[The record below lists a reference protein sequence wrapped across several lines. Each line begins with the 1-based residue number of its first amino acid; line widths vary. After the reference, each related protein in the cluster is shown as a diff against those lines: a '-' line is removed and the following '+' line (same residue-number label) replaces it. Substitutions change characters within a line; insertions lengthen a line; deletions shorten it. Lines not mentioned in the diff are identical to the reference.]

1 MEWGRLKTLIILI
14 LLIVNRFLLVL
25 VATRWEESARY
36 ERMALEQTVQALERR
51 GVQVEAEALTGAE
64 GLSPMT
70 AERDMERE
78 AKLVRTLLDAEVQG
92 DNRGGGVYL
101 YQGALGEVS
110 LRAGG
115 ELTAQLARDE
125 HWRAD
130 RPESHAAG
138 LLRRLG
144 IQGEQLGVSQE
155 GGETRVWFRQSWNGV
170 PVFSCELELV
180 YRDGLLSAIEGTLLL
195 AAESGEEEA
204 RPLTLSTALLRFSE
218 EVGATGDV
226 YSAIRSMRPGYR
238 TFAQSVSG
246 GVRLTPVWLVSTD
259 TADYYLDCATGG
271 LTRVE

>member
-1 MEWGRLKTLIILI
+1 MEWGRLKNLIILI
-14 LLIVNRFLLVL
+14 LLIVNGFLLVL
-25 VATRWEESARY
+25 VATRREESARY

-125 HWRAD
+125 QD
-130 RPESHAAG
+130 RK
-138 LLRRLG
+138 
-144 IQGEQLGVSQE
+144 
-155 GGETRVWFRQSWNGV
+155 
-170 PVFSCELELV
+170 
-180 YRDGLLSAIEGTLLL
+180 
-195 AAESGEEEA
+195 
-204 RPLTLSTALLRFSE
+204 
-218 EVGATGDV
+218 
-226 YSAIRSMRPGYR
+226 
-238 TFAQSVSG
+238 SV
-246 GVRLTPVWLVSTD
+246 V
-259 TADYYLDCATGG
+259 
-271 LTRVE
+271 